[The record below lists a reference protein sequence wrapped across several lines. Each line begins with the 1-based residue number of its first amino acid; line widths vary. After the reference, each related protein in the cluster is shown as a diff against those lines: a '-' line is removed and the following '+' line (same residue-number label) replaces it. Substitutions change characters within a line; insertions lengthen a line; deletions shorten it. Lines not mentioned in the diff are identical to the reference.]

1 MFLSFIIP
9 VYNCENLITRCV
21 ESIEEQDLDDFEVIL
36 VNDGSLDDSLDV
48 CNRLADTYKNITV
61 LTQSNKGAS
70 SARNHGL
77 SIAKGNYMWFVDA
90 DDYITPGIVKIIYK
104 KAIETSCDVFAMN
117 YKYITNNSQEDILQ
131 YTEDTDISCVDYLS
145 DAPCMFAATKVY
157 KRASL
162 KDLTFRDGLTN
173 IEDFLFNI
181 QYLATID
188 SIHTLPNVG
197 YVYDNTN
204 INSTSRNR
212 SKRNLIKLTNQS
224 LVVHEAIFNLL
235 KNTPSSDVQI
245 AISKQLNYSILG
257 HLFSLLRFYN
267 PKRLRKVINWYKDKN
282 LYPIGDTGKKRSNRV
297 LLLFNNYSLLLT
309 LSYIKNICKK

>member
-9 VYNCENLITRCV
+9 VYNCENLITRCI
-21 ESIEEQDLDDFEVIL
+21 ESIEGQDFDDFEVIL

-48 CNRLADTYKNITV
+48 CNKLANTYGNIIV
-61 LTQSNKGAS
+61 LNQSNKGAS
-70 SARNHGL
+70 SARNNGL
-77 SIAKGNYMWFVDA
+77 SVAKGDYVWFVDA
-90 DDYITPGIVKIIYK
+90 DDYITPGIVKTIYK
-104 KAIETSCDVFAMN
+104 HAIEKSCDVFAMN
-117 YKYITNNSQEDILQ
+117 YKYITNNSQKDILQ
-131 YTEDTDISCVDYLS
+131 YSKDTDISCVDYLS

-162 KDLTFRDGLTN
+162 KGLTFRDGLTN

-188 SIHTLPNVG
+188 SINTLPNVG

-204 INSTSRNR
+204 IKSTSRNR
-212 SKRNLIKLTNQS
+212 SKRNLVKLTNQS
-224 LVVHEAIFNLL
+224 LIVHEAIYNQLQ
-235 KNTPSSDVQI
+235 NMPNSDVQI
-245 AISKQLNYSILG
+245 AISKQLNYSVLG
-257 HLFSLLRFYN
+257 HLYSLIRFYN
-267 PKRLRKVINWYKDKN
+267 SKRLRKVINWYKDKN

>member
-1 MFLSFIIP
+1 MFLSFIVP

-21 ESIEEQDLDDFEVIL
+21 ESIERQDFYDFEIIL
-36 VNDGSLDDSLDV
+36 VNDGSLDDSFNI
-48 CNRLADTYKNITV
+48 CNKLANTYGNITV

-77 SIAKGNYMWFVDA
+77 SIAKGDYVWFVDA
-90 DDYITPGIVKIIYK
+90 DDYITPGIIMTIYK
-104 KAIETSCDVFAMN
+104 HAIEKSCDVFAMN
-117 YKYITNNSQEDILQ
+117 YKYITNKSQKDVLQ
-131 YTEDTDISCVDYLS
+131 YTKDTDVYCVDFLS

-157 KRASL
+157 KRVSL
-162 KDLTFRDGLTN
+162 NNLTFKDGLTN

-181 QYLATID
+181 QYLATVN
-188 SIHTLPNVG
+188 SVHTLPNVG

-212 SKRNLIKLTNQS
+212 SKRNLIKLTTQS
-224 LVVHEAIFNLL
+224 LVVHEAIYNQLR
-235 KNTPSSDVQI
+235 NTPKSDVQI

-267 PKRLRKVINWYKDKN
+267 PKRLRKVINWYKEKE
-282 LYPIGDTGKKRSNRV
+282 LYPIGDTGKKRSNRALIV
-297 LLLFNNYSLLLT
+297 FNNPKLLVF
-309 LSYIKNICKK
+309 LSYIYQVF

>member
-21 ESIEEQDLDDFEVIL
+21 ESIELQDFDDFEIIL
-36 VNDGSLDDSLDV
+36 INDGSLDDSLNV

-77 SIAKGNYMWFVDA
+77 SIAKGDYVWFVDA
-90 DDYITPGIVKIIYK
+90 DDYITPGIVKTIYK
-104 KAIETSCDVFAMN
+104 HAIEKSCDVFAMN

-204 INSTSRNR
+204 IKSTSRNR
-212 SKRNLIKLTNQS
+212 SKRNLVKLTNQS
-224 LVVHEAIFNLL
+224 LIVHEAIYNQLQ
-235 KNTPSSDVQI
+235 NMPNSDVQI
-245 AISKQLNYSILG
+245 AIRKQLNYSILG
-257 HLFSLLRFYN
+257 HLYSLIRFYN
-267 PKRLRKVINWYKDKN
+267 SKRLKKVLKWYKEKK
-282 LYPIGDTGKKRSNRV
+282 LYPIGDTGKKRSNRALPV
-297 LLLFNNYSLLLT
+297 FNNSKLLVF
-309 LSYIKNICKK
+309 LSNIYQVF

>member
-9 VYNCENLITRCV
+9 VYNCEKLITRCV
-21 ESIEEQDLDDFEVIL
+21 KSILEQDFDDLEIIL
-36 VNDGSLDDSLDV
+36 VNDGSLDDSFDV
-48 CNRLADTYKNITV
+48 CNKLADTYKNITV

-77 SIAKGNYMWFVDA
+77 SIAKGDYVWFVDA
-90 DDYITPGIVKIIYK
+90 DDYITPGIVKTIYK
-104 KAIETSCDVFAMN
+104 HVIDKSCDVFAMN
-117 YKYITNNSQEDILQ
+117 YKYITNSSQKDILQ
-131 YTEDTDISCVDYLS
+131 YTKDTDVSCVDYLS

-157 KRASL
+157 KRSSL
-162 KDLTFRDGLTN
+162 KGQTFRDGLTN

-188 SIHTLPNVG
+188 SIHILPNVG

-204 INSTSRNR
+204 INSTSQNR

-224 LVVHEAIFNLL
+224 LIVHEAIYNQLQRM
-235 KNTPSSDVQI
+235 PDSDVQI
-245 AISKQLNYSILG
+245 AVSKQLNYSILG
-257 HLFSLLRFYN
+257 HLYSLVRFYN
-267 PKRLRKVINWYKDKN
+267 SKRLSKVIKWYEEKG

-297 LLLFNNYSLLLT
+297 LRLFNNRKLLLFVSNAYK
-309 LSYIKNICKK
+309 LLK